1 MFYNSDV
8 MSKEFKK
15 IKNELYKSFEEIKM
29 KLKDFI
35 NILEREILLFKA
47 EFSNIQK
54 DHIFQS
60 DKNFSE
66 LRAFCNA
73 SDEYF

>member
-1 MFYNSDV
+1 
-8 MSKEFKK
+8 
-15 IKNELYKSFEEIKM
+15 M

-73 SDEYF
+73 SDEYFLKDFKELLFKSILELDLFLKN

>member
-47 EFSNIQK
+47 EFFKHTKRSHFPK
-54 DHIFQS
+54 
-60 DKNFSE
+60 
-66 LRAFCNA
+66 
-73 SDEYF
+73 